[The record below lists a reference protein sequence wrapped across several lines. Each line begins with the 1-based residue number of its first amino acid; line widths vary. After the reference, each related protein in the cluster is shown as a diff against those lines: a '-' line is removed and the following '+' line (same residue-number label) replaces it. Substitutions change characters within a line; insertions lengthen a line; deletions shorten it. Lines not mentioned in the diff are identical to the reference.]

1 MQLTGAKGNKMN
13 GKYDV
18 LEFHKVIN
26 SLINLSILESTKEK
40 FIDIDIIKDK
50 SALDKELVIMTE
62 MIDFYKF
69 DDGFEL
75 TGMSD
80 IQKYMKTIDL
90 IGSYLSSEDFA
101 DLRRNLA
108 IFRIS
113 KSRAKNVRDKYKTIW
128 HLFSEVEEVK
138 DIEKFIDE
146 AVNDDGNLK
155 DDASLGLRDV
165 RRQKQNINA
174 NIKDKFDDLMSNR
187 DTAKAV
193 QERIITQRNDRYV
206 IAVKTEF
213 KGLVKGI
220 EHDRSATGSTV
231 YIEPLNVVSL
241 NNKLREYEARE
252 REEIR
257 KILLRLTE
265 LVRMKKEEILEIKEI
280 LERLDFLNAKTLY
293 SEAKK
298 GIIPKIVNRE
308 YLKLVEARHPL
319 IEDNAVVPLNLEL
332 GKNNENIMLITGPN
346 TGGKTVTL
354 KVAGLLTI
362 MALSG
367 IPITAGEKTEIG
379 YFSNV
384 LADIGDEQ
392 SLEQNLSSFSGH
404 VSKIKEIME
413 EAGSRSLVL
422 MDELGSGTDP
432 MEGSAFAMSI
442 IDYLNRKNIKSI
454 ITTHYSEVKAHAFN
468 TTGIKSASMEFDVE
482 TLSPTYRLLEGIPGE
497 SNALI
502 IAKKYGISDEIIQ
515 NAKSYIS
522 EDNQKVEEMLKS
534 IKEKNDELE
543 ILKNELEKSRESFE
557 SQKKSYEKRL
567 IEIENEKNDVVRQA
581 YEKAD
586 SYLKELQA
594 KAKSLVEKISRED
607 AKKEDAKNAQR
618 SLNMLRNSFAE
629 DRKKNVSEAK
639 ILTRDIDVQIGEEVL
654 VKTINQ
660 NARILRIVPA
670 TNSVQVQAGI
680 LKLMVSLDDIVK
692 IRKKK
697 TKSYTNFASL
707 KSSQVRNEIDIRG
720 MNADEGIAELE
731 TYLDRAM
738 LNGYHEV
745 YIIHGKGTMVLR
757 KKVQEFLRTSKYI
770 AEFKDA
776 NQNEGGIGC
785 TVAILK

>member
-1 MQLTGAKGNKMN
+1 MNK
-13 GKYDV
+13 KYDV

-26 SLINLSILESTKEK
+26 ELMNLSRLEVTKEK
-40 FIDIDIIKDK
+40 FIDIEILKDK
-50 SALDKELVIMTE
+50 STLDKELMLMTE

-75 TGMSD
+75 SGLTD
-80 IQKYMKTIDL
+80 IQRHMGTIDL
-90 IGSYLSSEDFA
+90 IGSYLSGEDLA
-101 DLRRNLA
+101 DLKKNLA

-113 KSRAKNVRDKYKTIW
+113 KSRAKNVRDKYKVIW
-128 HLFSEVEEVK
+128 QLFNDVEEVK
-138 DIEKFIDE
+138 DIEKFIDD
-146 AVNDDGNLK
+146 AVKDDGEIK

-174 NIKDKFDDLMSNR
+174 NIKEKFDDLMNNKETVR
-187 DTAKAV
+187 AV

-206 IAVKTEF
+206 IAVKTDF
-213 KGLVKGI
+213 KGLIKGI
-220 EHDRSATGSTV
+220 EHDRSASGGTV

-265 LVRMKKEEILEIKEI
+265 LIRMKKDEILEIKEI
-280 LERLDFLNAKTLY
+280 LQRLDFINAKTSY
-293 SEAKK
+293 AIEKHA
-298 GIIPKIVNRE
+298 IVPKIINKE

-319 IEDNAVVPLNLEL
+319 IDENKVVPLNFEL
-332 GKNNENIMLITGPN
+332 GNNNENIMLITGPN

-367 IPITAGEKTEIG
+367 IPIPAGEKTEIG
-379 YFSNV
+379 FFEDV
-384 LADIGDEQ
+384 LSDIGDEQ
-392 SLEQNLSSFSGH
+392 SIEQNLSSFSGH
-404 VSKIKEIME
+404 VSKIKGIME
-413 EAGSRSLVL
+413 SINHRSLVL

-442 IDYLNRKNIKSI
+442 IDYLNKKNIKSI

-502 IAKKYGISDEIIQ
+502 IAKKYGISDEIIE

-543 ILKNELEKSRESFE
+543 ALKIELEKTKQNFE
-557 SQKKSYEKRL
+557 NQKKSYEEK
-567 IEIENEKNDVVRQA
+567 IVEVENEKNEVIKKA
-581 YEKAD
+581 YEEAD
-586 SYLKELQA
+586 NYLKEVQS
-594 KAKSLVEKISRED
+594 KARNLIDKISRED

-618 SLNMLRNSFAE
+618 SLNMLRDSFVA
-629 DRKKNVSEAK
+629 DKKKNVKTQKVVAK
-639 ILTRDIDVQIGEEVL
+639 NIDIQEGEEVL
-654 VKTINQ
+654 VKNLNQ
-660 NARILRIVPA
+660 NGKVLRIIA
-670 TNSVQVQAGI
+670 EENKVQVQAGI

-692 IRKKK
+692 ITKKK
-697 TKSYTNFASL
+697 VKVYKNFAATRT
-707 KSSQVRNEIDIRG
+707 SQVRNEIDLRG
-720 MNADEGIAELE
+720 MTADEALIDLE

-757 KKVQEFLRTSKYI
+757 KRVHEFLKTSKYVT
-770 AEFKDA
+770 EFKDA

>member
-1 MQLTGAKGNKMN
+1 MNK
-13 GKYDV
+13 KYDV

-26 SLINLSILESTKEK
+26 ELINLSKLEITKEK
-40 FIDIDIIKDK
+40 FIDIEILKDK
-50 SALDKELVIMTE
+50 STLDKELMLMTE
-62 MIDFYKF
+62 MIDFYKY

-75 TGMSD
+75 SGLTD
-80 IQKYMKTIDL
+80 IQRHMGTIDL
-90 IGSYLSSEDFA
+90 IGSYLSGEDLA
-101 DLRRNLA
+101 DLKKNLA

-113 KSRAKNVRDKYKTIW
+113 KSRAKNVRDKYKVIW
-128 HLFSEVEEVK
+128 QLFNDVEEIK
-138 DIEKFIDE
+138 DIEKFIDD
-146 AVNDDGNLK
+146 AVKDDGEIK

-174 NIKDKFDDLMSNR
+174 NIKEKFDDLMNNKETTR
-187 DTAKAV
+187 AV

-206 IAVKTEF
+206 IAVKTDF
-213 KGLVKGI
+213 KGLIKGI
-220 EHDRSATGSTV
+220 EHDRSASGGTV

-265 LVRMKKEEILEIKEI
+265 IIRMKKDEILKIKEI
-280 LERLDFLNAKTLY
+280 LQRLDFINTKTSY
-293 SEAKK
+293 AIEKHA
-298 GIIPKIVNRE
+298 IVPKIINKE

-319 IEDNAVVPLNLEL
+319 IDENRVVPLNFEL
-332 GKNNENIMLITGPN
+332 GNNNENIMLITGPN

-367 IPITAGEKTEIG
+367 IPIPAGEKTEIG
-379 YFSNV
+379 FFEDV
-384 LADIGDEQ
+384 LSDIGDEQ
-392 SLEQNLSSFSGH
+392 SIEQNLSSFSGH

-413 EAGSRSLVL
+413 SVNHRTLVL

-442 IDYLNRKNIKSI
+442 IDYLNKKNIKSI

-502 IAKKYGISDEIIQ
+502 IAKKYGISDEIIE

-543 ILKNELEKSRESFE
+543 ALKIELEKTKQNFE
-557 SQKKSYEKRL
+557 NQKKSYEEK
-567 IEIENEKNDVVRQA
+567 IVEVENEKNEVIKKA
-581 YEKAD
+581 YEEAD
-586 SYLKELQA
+586 NYLKEVQS
-594 KAKSLVEKISRED
+594 KARNLIDKISRED

-618 SLNMLRNSFAE
+618 SLNMLRDSFVA
-629 DRKKNVSEAK
+629 DKKKNVKAQKVVAK
-639 ILTRDIDVQIGEEVL
+639 NIDIQEGEEVL
-654 VKTINQ
+654 IKTLNQ
-660 NARILRIVPA
+660 NGKVLRVIA
-670 TNSVQVQAGI
+670 EENRVQVQAGI

-692 IRKKK
+692 ITKKK
-697 TKSYTNFASL
+697 VKAYKNFAATRT
-707 KSSQVRNEIDIRG
+707 SQVRNEIDLRG
-720 MNADEGIAELE
+720 MTADEALIDLE

-757 KKVQEFLRTSKYI
+757 KKIHEFLKTSKYVT
-770 AEFKDA
+770 EFKDA